1 MLMVIVLP
9 YDLKTESAY
18 TFKRGARS
26 SDQRKKVSNFWSH
39 DNNNIIKKNV
49 FCKPKLLKKETT
61 PAGLEPAR
69 ENPKRFLI
77 FRLNRS
83 AIVPILYLNYFPDLQ
98 EPKLQQTKI
107 VISI

>member
-39 DNNNIIKKNV
+39 DNSNNIEKSI
-49 FCKPKLLKKETT
+49 FCKLKLLKKNKRHQQDSNLR
-61 PAGLEPAR
+61 GKI
-69 ENPKRFLI
+69 PKDF
-77 FRLNRS
+77 
-83 AIVPILYLNYFPDLQ
+83 
-98 EPKLQQTKI
+98 
-107 VISI
+107 

>member
-9 YDLKTESAY
+9 YDLKTESAH

-49 FCKPKLLKKETT
+49 FCKPKLLKNKRHQQDSNLR
-61 PAGLEPAR
+61 GKI
-69 ENPKRFLI
+69 PKDF
-77 FRLNRS
+77 
-83 AIVPILYLNYFPDLQ
+83 
-98 EPKLQQTKI
+98 
-107 VISI
+107 